1 MIKNKK
7 KSIEKLKKYIY
18 NMMDEKFTINM
29 KNGVVVIGMEKNKK
43 IEN

>member
-1 MIKNKK
+1 MKKKKK

-18 NMMDEKFTINM
+18 KMMDEKFTINM

-43 IEN
+43 I